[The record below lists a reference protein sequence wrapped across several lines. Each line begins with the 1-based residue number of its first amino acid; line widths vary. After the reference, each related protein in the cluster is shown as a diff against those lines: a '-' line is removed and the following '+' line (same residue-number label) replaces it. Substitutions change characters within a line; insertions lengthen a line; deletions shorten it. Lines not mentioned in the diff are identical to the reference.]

1 MRGGMV
7 STPGLARGT
16 ETPRHRQGRTSAC
29 PCELGVDR
37 SPVLIGPIVASEGNG
52 GRLGNYAD
60 PTAARFAGRYAPLV
74 GQRSRPRTRPTSC
87 PHAFPQRQP
96 RFIWPGPDHPG
107 PRTSTC
113 APRTCAQVMATTTL
127 VAPEYAY
134 PVTGNSDA
142 LYDLREPEP
151 SQSFAL
157 IASSAAGYT
166 RVPLVSTCAP
176 GVSFAGST
184 LPLPMMCMTGTPCAK
199 R

>member
-60 PTAARFAGRYAPLV
+60 PTAARLAGRCALLV

-96 RFIWPGPDHPG
+96 RFIWPGRPPRATHVHVRPSDLRAGDGDHDIGG
-107 PRTSTC
+107 PRVRISG
-113 APRTCAQVMATTTL
+113 RRKL
-127 VAPEYAY
+127 
-134 PVTGNSDA
+134 GR
-142 LYDLREPEP
+142 LYDLLEPEP
-151 SQSFAL
+151 SQSFVL

-166 RVPLVSTCAP
+166 SVPLVSTCAP

-184 LPLPMMCMTGTPCAK
+184 LPLPMMCMTGTPCAN